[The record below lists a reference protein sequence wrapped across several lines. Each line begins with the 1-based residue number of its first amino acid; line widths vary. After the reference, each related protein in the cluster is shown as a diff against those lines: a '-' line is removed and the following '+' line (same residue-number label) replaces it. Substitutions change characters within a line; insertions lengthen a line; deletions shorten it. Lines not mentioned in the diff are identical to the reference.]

1 MDTKNTISNL
11 LNQAQANCD
20 RCLTELILLMQ
31 QALLRKP
38 EEDIDWYL
46 MNDMSDNDILLFVT
60 LTDTDLSVQFNDE
73 VLIAAVQFVFRCESL
88 HVH

>member
-11 LNQAQANCD
+11 LNQAQANGD
-20 RCLTELILLMQ
+20 GCLTELLLLMQ

-46 MNDMSDNDILLFVT
+46 MNDMSENDILLFVT

-73 VLIAAVQFVFRCESL
+73 VLIAAVQFVFRCEGL
-88 HVH
+88 LVH